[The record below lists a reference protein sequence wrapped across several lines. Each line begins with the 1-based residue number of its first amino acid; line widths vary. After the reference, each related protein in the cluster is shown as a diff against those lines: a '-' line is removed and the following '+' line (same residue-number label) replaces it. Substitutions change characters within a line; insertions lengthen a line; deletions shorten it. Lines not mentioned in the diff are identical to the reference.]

1 MQVCIS
7 LQTDNHASTPPLSF
21 LQAGGPSCR
30 PANSVKALKAIQSAS
45 RCITPSVRS
54 CVPQC
59 GRRAGPSA
67 TVETRLLCGRFTV
80 RHVLSEADADWPGLS
95 GQLREE
101 IFDQFVES
109 SSVSSS
115 TLLCVCGPMPFTH
128 EFLRY
133 RIPPPSYLCPFVR
146 SGRGIRLPVP
156 SVKLSTVG
164 GRAFLVARPTIWNSL
179 PDNVISAP
187 SLSTFR
193 QHLKTFLFQ
202 ASFLDIITDPR

>member
-7 LQTDNHASTPPLSF
+7 LQTDNHASTPSLSF

-30 PANSVKALKAIQSAS
+30 ATNSVKALKAIQSAS

-54 CVPQC
+54 CVPHC

-67 TVETRLLCGRFTV
+67 TVETRLLRGRFTV

-133 RIPPPSYLCPFVR
+133 RISPPTSLCPFVR
-146 SGRGIRLPVP
+146 SRGGIRLLVP

-179 PDNVISAP
+179 PDNMISAP

-193 QHLKTFLFQ
+193 QHLKHFC
-202 ASFLDIITDPR
+202 SRPRSLTW

>member
-1 MQVCIS
+1 VASAGPYHMQVCIS

-54 CVPQC
+54 CVPHY

-133 RIPPPSYLCPFVR
+133 RIFPPPRHYAPSY
-146 SGRGIRLPVP
+146 GRGE
-156 SVKLSTVG
+156 
-164 GRAFLVARPTIWNSL
+164 AFVCWYRP
-179 PDNVISAP
+179 
-187 SLSTFR
+187 
-193 QHLKTFLFQ
+193 
-202 ASFLDIITDPR
+202 